1 MPSVA
6 LQQWT
11 SVRAVSLD
19 QIEQAHLSVGG
30 AGRGRRYAT
39 QQINQA
45 YVMLLCSQFQ
55 AFCRDLHTECVESLV
70 TAVTPVIMQSAL
82 RTEFLLDRKLD
93 RGNPNPGNIG
103 ADFSRLG
110 VRFWPR
116 VLSLESRN
124 AARRTQLDILNTW
137 RNAIAHQDFAPVR
150 LSGQTTVQL
159 REVRVWRRMC
169 NNLSDAFDQVM
180 YDFLHS
186 VTGIIPW

>member
-1 MPSVA
+1 MPSAA

-11 SVRAVSLD
+11 TVRAISLD

-30 AGRGRRYAT
+30 SGRGRRYAT

-45 YVMLLCSQFQ
+45 YVMLLSSQFQ
-55 AFCRDLHTECVESLV
+55 AFCRDLHTECVETLV
-70 TAVTPVIMQSAL
+70 NAITPTVIQSAL

-116 VLSLESRN
+116 VLSIDSRN
-124 AARRTQLDILNTW
+124 TARRNQLDSLNTW
-137 RNAIAHQDFAPVR
+137 RNAIAHQDFDPAR
-150 LSGQTTVQL
+150 LNGRTTVQL
-159 REVRVWRRMC
+159 REVRVWRSMC
-169 NNLSDAFDQVM
+169 NNLSDGFDQVM
-180 YDFLHS
+180 YDYLLS
-186 VTGIIPW
+186 VTGTLPW